1 MVDLRPGNTKVS
13 SSALPSLNR
22 SPKKNWVE
30 KRGGLPKYIE
40 RVAKQMEAK
49 GYPRSRAIRLAIG
62 IIERWAVGKGGVGKD
77 IQAQAAKALAQWEAL
92 KNSK

>member
-1 MVDLRPGNTKVS
+1 MVDLRPGNTKIP
-13 SSALPSLNR
+13 SSALPGLNR

-49 GYPRSRAIRLAIG
+49 GYPRRKAIQLAIG
-62 IIERWAVGKGGVGKD
+62 IIKRWARGGGGVKPD
-77 IQAQAAKALAQWEAL
+77 IQAQAAKALAQWTAM
-92 KNSK
+92 KGSK

>member
-1 MVDLRPGNTKVS
+1 MVDLRPGNTKIS

-22 SPKKNWVE
+22 SPRKNWVE

-49 GYPRSRAIRLAIG
+49 GYPRRKAIQLAIG
-62 IIERWAVGKGGVGKD
+62 IIKRWAAGKGGVGKD
-77 IQAQAAKALAQWEAL
+77 IQAQAAKALAQWNAMKASE
-92 KNSK
+92 